1 MHAEFYIFKGEA
13 GQGAQFKMQCGL
25 ESPGKHP
32 WVWSLRRKGNSLDF
46 LLPVGSK
53 VFVCFLN
60 TYDTNLHFGFLRT
73 RSSGSVSILQGV
85 PTKANVPPSRKTP
98 TALSLELCLPDFS
111 LPLLLILAA
120 FVWKVL
126 PISCLILL
134 SEDLEG
140 KTTLLP
146 KSALSLEESKCYPN
160 AAP

>member
-1 MHAEFYIFKGEA
+1 MWAREHRKASMGVVSPKKG
-13 GQGAQFKMQCGL
+13 K
-25 ESPGKHP
+25 SPRLFTSSGFQ
-32 WVWSLRRKGNSLDF
+32 SL
-46 LLPVGSK
+46 
-53 VFVCFLN
+53 CFLN
-60 TYDTNLHFGFLRT
+60 IYETNLHFGFLRT
-73 RSSGSVSILQGV
+73 RSSASVSILRGV
-85 PTKANVPPSRKTP
+85 PTKANVPPRKIP

-140 KTTLLP
+140 RATLLP

-160 AAP
+160 AAT

>member
-13 GQGAQFKMQCGL
+13 GQGVQFKMQCGL
-25 ESPGKHP
+25 ESTGKHP
-32 WVWSLRRKGNSLDF
+32 WVWSLRRKGNPLGF

-60 TYDTNLHFGFLRT
+60 IYETNLHFGFLRT
-73 RSSGSVSILQGV
+73 RSSASVSILRGV
-85 PTKANVPPSRKTP
+85 PTKANVPPRKIP

-134 SEDLEG
+134 SEELEG
-140 KTTLLP
+140 RTTLLP

-160 AAP
+160 AAT